1 MDFRLLQAFG
11 TALFIGALV
20 GTERTQHRQGEPAGF
35 AGLRTF
41 MLFAELGA
49 LLAFLSERM
58 KSFIPFGLG
67 LVCVTV
73 VVTAAYLAQR
83 WTKET
88 DAGMTT
94 EVTAVVV
101 YVLGGLALMDQAILA
116 VALAICTV
124 ALLAT
129 KQALHEGVKRISH
142 VELLATLRLLF
153 ASFIV
158 LPILPRHPVDPW
170 DALSPYKLWLLVVL
184 ISALSMVGYVT
195 VRVLGAARGV
205 VVTGFFG
212 GIVSSTAA
220 TLTFA
225 RQSRET
231 EISAHAISA
240 GILISWTVM
249 YLRIF
254 GLIAVLRWALVSKVF
269 VPLLASAVLGALL
282 CGLAMFR
289 THRELGHKPVLAREP
304 TFTNPFSLMSAIK
317 FATVFA
323 LVLLA
328 TKLVHRYA
336 PGAGM
341 YWLSAIAGSTD
352 VDAIVLSLSE
362 IGKGNHSVELMLSR
376 AMLIATVT
384 NTAVKYVLA
393 SSLGTREVALR
404 LLWPTVSLVS
414 LGTFAVFMIR

>member
-1 MDFRLLQAFG
+1 MDYRLLQAFA
-11 TALFIGALV
+11 TAMFIGALV

-41 MLFAELGA
+41 ILFAELGA
-49 LLAFLSERM
+49 VLAFLSDRYR
-58 KSFIPFGLG
+58 SVVPFGLG
-67 LVCVTV
+67 LVCVTLV
-73 VVTAAYLAQR
+73 AVAAYLAQR
-83 WTKET
+83 WTREQ

-94 EVTAVVV
+94 EVSAIVV

-116 VALAICTV
+116 VALAIVTAV
-124 ALLAT
+124 LLAT
-129 KQALHEGVKRISH
+129 KQALHEAVKRISH

-158 LPILPRHPVDPW
+158 LPILPRHPIDPW
-170 DALSPYKLWLLVVL
+170 RALNPYTLWLLVIL

-231 EISAHAISA
+231 AIPGQALAA
-240 GILISWTVM
+240 GTLISWTVM
-249 YLRIF
+249 FLRVIV
-254 GLIAVLRWALVSKVF
+254 LVAVLLWSLLPRVIG
-269 VPLLASAVLGALL
+269 PLLALALL
-282 CGLAMFR
+282 GSGLCAYALWR
-289 THRELGHKPVLAREP
+289 ARRESGQKSVLAEEAK
-304 TFTNPFSLMSAIK
+304 FSNPFSLMSAIK
-317 FATVFA
+317 FALLFA
-323 LVLLA
+323 TVLLA
-328 TKLVHRYA
+328 TKLVSQYS

-352 VDAIVLSLSE
+352 VDAMVLS
-362 IGKGNHSVELMLSR
+362 IAQMGKADPGSALVLARSVMIAALANTLVKFALAAGLGSR
-376 AMLIATVT
+376 ALAKALVVPTTLLALAAALAIAFV
-384 NTAVKYVLA
+384 
-393 SSLGTREVALR
+393 R
-404 LLWPTVSLVS
+404 
-414 LGTFAVFMIR
+414 